1 MKGAPGKERLSQNL
15 IKEGLN
21 DDTRC
26 GGFASRPG
34 VHVTILNLD
43 ETREWLEIVY
53 GDAPGYLHI
62 CSTGDW
68 DGQTFESGDIDKA
81 ISYVG
86 LLNAMK
92 REGIYARACTLR
104 QPPTKGRRGGDDQ
117 SFFFP
122 GLWADIDI
130 KGPGHKTTQPL
141 PPSED
146 EAMQIVQAAGLP
158 APSHWIH
165 SGGGLYAWWLLHDAV
180 EIDDLESF
188 RALSS
193 GWQKCLEHGAKQL
206 GLHYGAGI
214 GDLSRVLRLP
224 GTVNRKAG
232 LERPCTAL
240 YPHAWSGER
249 FTFNQLVN
257 AMVAATPPPPPAPV
271 LPAPRYEGEQ
281 RPGDAYNAMMQW
293 QDVLPGWTWVYR
305 RGDKWHL
312 RRPGKDRDV
321 SATISLTTDRF
332 YPFTDAAPPFEQN
345 KHYSKFEAFTL
356 LEHGGNFSAAAS
368 FLARQGLGSRR
379 DPFASGA
386 LEVPVA
392 YPRPVAQAAVANPSL
407 GDTELAHPQATH
419 SQATMVDRYGI
430 PMFDSSVFKDLHRWD
445 GHGFADAYTAMYKD
459 VFRYVGSDKV
469 WMHFDGKIWNR
480 AERGRETL
488 AAQLLTRRMMDYVKM
503 MPEDGDGG
511 ETKKAL
517 LRKVERMTHDNGVA
531 GLVRSARVRGEIAAD
546 WEDFDTKRNLVTLDN
561 GVLDLDTLE
570 LLPHNP
576 NFMLTRK
583 VNASYDPDEK
593 QGRFTRF
600 MEEVLPDQQVREY
613 LQRVCGYALTGEADS
628 RVLIQLYG
636 PSGSGKTQF
645 TKALFKVMGDF
656 GKRSSDSAF
665 QARPNS
671 YKGPSEDL
679 HSLMGSRFAMMPELD
694 EGFRLNVSLIKALTG
709 GDPLTTRKLYGQEV
723 SWRPEFTVFMIT
735 NHLPRVAAGEEAY
748 WNRVKPIKFGQ
759 VFVDSMGEA
768 LNSDDRNLGER
779 MAAEEPEVILN
790 WVLEGLKQYRERGLD
805 APEQIAAWRDEYRDD
820 VDTVRQFLAEAPGEG
835 RIVKEEK
842 ATVTVRP
849 LHLAYTAWCSDN
861 QVPALGMRKF
871 NERMEAVGFER
882 HRKEGG
888 ITWFGIG
895 LAGMIGE
902 ATTSQRASWRSGGYE
917 YSRLRQ

>member
-1 MKGAPGKERLSQNL
+1 MIS
-15 IKEGLN
+15 
-21 DDTRC
+21 
-26 GGFASRPG
+26 
-34 VHVTILNLD
+34 LNLA
-43 ETREWLEIVY
+43 ETREWLDIVY
-53 GDAPGYLHI
+53 GDTPGLIHI
-62 CSTGDW
+62 CSTNNWTGR
-68 DGQTFESGDIDKA
+68 TFESGDTE
-81 ISYVG
+81 SVLQYVQIVN
-86 LLNAMK
+86 NANA
-92 REGIYARACTLR
+92 EGIYARACTLR
-104 QPPTKGRRGGDDQ
+104 QPPPEGGRGGDEL

-130 KGPGHKTTQPL
+130 KGPGHKTSQPL
-141 PPSED
+141 PATED
-146 EAMQIVQAAGLP
+146 EAMQIVEAAGLP

-193 GWQKCLEHGAKQL
+193 GWQKCLEYGAKQL
-206 GLHYGAGI
+206 GLHYGSGV

-232 LERPCTAL
+232 LERPCTAF

-249 FTFNQLVN
+249 FTLEQLNN
-257 AMVAATPPPPPAPV
+257 AMVAATPPPPPAPA
-271 LPAPRYEGEQ
+271 LPAPRYEGEL
-281 RPGDAYNAMMQW
+281 RPGDAYNAAVQW
-293 QDVLPGWTWVYR
+293 VDVLPGWTWVYK

-312 RRPGKDRDV
+312 RRPGKEGRGI

-332 YPFTDAAPPFEQN
+332 YPFTDAAAPFEPL
-345 KHYSKFEAFTL
+345 KHYSKFEAFAL

-368 FLARQGLGSRR
+368 FLAKQGLGSRP
-379 DPFASGA
+379 DPFASDV

-392 YPRPVAQAAVANPSL
+392 YPQQPAQAALANASVA
-407 GDTELAHPQATH
+407 DADVAQPQA
-419 SQATMVDRYGI
+419 AKVDRYGI
-430 PMFDSSVFKDLHRWD
+430 PVFSPEVFKDLHRWD
-445 GHGFADAYTAMYKD
+445 GCGFADAYTAMYKD
-459 VFRYVGSDKV
+459 LFRYVGADKM
-469 WMHFDGKIWNR
+469 WMHFDGKIWNK

-488 AAQLLTRRMMDYVKM
+488 AAQVLVRRMMDYVKSLPDDSDM
-503 MPEDGDGG
+503 
-511 ETKKAL
+511 KKAL
-517 LRKVERMTHDNGVA
+517 LRKVERMTYDTGVA

-546 WEDFDTKRNLVTLDN
+546 WEDFDEKRNLVTLDN
-561 GVLDLDTLE
+561 GVLDLDTFE
-570 LLPHNP
+570 LHPHNP
-576 NFMLTRK
+576 DYMLTRK
-583 VNASYDPDEK
+583 INASYRPDEK
-593 QGRFTRF
+593 QGRFTQF

-636 PSGSGKTQF
+636 PSGSGKSQF
-645 TKALFKVMGDF
+645 MKAIFKVMGDF
-656 GKRSSDSAF
+656 AKRSSDTAF

-723 SWRPEFTVFMIT
+723 TWRPEFTVFMIT

-748 WNRVKPIKFGQ
+748 WNRVKPIKFSE

-768 LNSDDRNLGER
+768 FNPEDRNLGER

-805 APEQIAAWRDEYRDD
+805 APEQIQQWRDDYRDD
-820 VDTVRQFLAEAPGEG
+820 VDTVRQFLNEAPGEG
-835 RIVKEEK
+835 RITKEDN
-842 ATVTVRP
+842 ANVTVRQ
-849 LHLAYTAWCSDN
+849 LHLAYTAWCTDN
-861 QVPALGMRKF
+861 QVPPLGMRKF
-871 NERMEAVGFER
+871 NERMEAAGFEKHKR
-882 HRKEGG
+882 ELG
-888 ITWFGIG
+888 ITWVGIG

-902 ATTSQRASWRSGGYE
+902 ASTPARNGWGYSPGYK
-917 YSRLRQ
+917 YSRVELRE